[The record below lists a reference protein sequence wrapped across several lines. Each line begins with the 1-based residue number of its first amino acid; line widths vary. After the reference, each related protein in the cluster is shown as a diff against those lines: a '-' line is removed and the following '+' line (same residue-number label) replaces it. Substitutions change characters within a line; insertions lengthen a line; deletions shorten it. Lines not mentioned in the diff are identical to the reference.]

1 MKLDDSFLMDIK
13 MRNDIAS
20 VISSHVTLKKRGSN
34 LVGLCPFHN
43 EKTGSF
49 TVYPQNGS
57 FYCFGCGVGGDVITF
72 QMKVENI
79 DYIEA
84 VRMLA
89 DRCGLQMPE
98 EGYDDSMHKLRMKI
112 YEINRETARFFHSQ
126 LVSKSGEQALKYLT
140 DRQLSMGTIR
150 RFGLGFA
157 PDSWDS
163 LYRHLR
169 GLGYSDDLLV
179 QADLVMKRRN
189 GNGCFDRFRKRVM
202 YPIIDLRG
210 NVIAFGGRILP
221 GEESPAKYINT
232 SDTPVYKKSHNIYAM
247 NIAKNSKADKLI
259 LCEGYMDVI
268 AMHQAGFDNAVAAC
282 GTAFTE
288 EQAKLLSRYTNE
300 IIITMDADAAGEKST
315 NRTIDILTRTG
326 VSIRVLRLP
335 DAKDPDEFIK
345 KFGPERFK
353 GLIEGAGNDIEY
365 KLQVAKTKYDVD
377 TDNGRLSYLREA
389 AAILAGVDDSIA
401 RALYAGKLS
410 QDYNIP
416 LDSLNREIGYIAGQK
431 HRVDKKKTIAKAV
444 RKPEGADRI
453 NPDRNAHLGAAIAEE
468 TILHIYIMHPSL
480 FDRVPM
486 SEEDFITAFNRR
498 VFARLSELLTNGMTP
513 DVSLFSSCFS
523 PDEMGRIVEIM
534 NRNVGGD
541 VAEDE
546 LKDCIR
552 RLSSE
557 KNRLTA
563 FNPSE
568 MNEDDWAMKIKEIS
582 QNKRGDKK

>member
-1 MKLDDSFLMDIK
+1 MKLDDAFLMDIK
-13 MRNDIAS
+13 MKNDIAS

-89 DRCGLQMPE
+89 ERCGLQMPE
-98 EGYDDSMHKLRMKI
+98 EGYDDSMHKLRMQI

-126 LVSKSGEQALKYLT
+126 LVSKAGEQALKYLT
-140 DRQLSMGTIR
+140 DRQMSMSTIR

-169 GLGYSDDLLV
+169 GLGYSDDLLI

-221 GEESPAKYINT
+221 GDESPAKYINT
-232 SDTPVYKKSHNIYAM
+232 SDTPVYKKSHNVYAM
-247 NIAKNSKADKLI
+247 NLAKNSKAGKLI

-268 AMHQAGFDNAVAAC
+268 SMHQAGFDNAVAAC

-288 EQAKLLSRYTNE
+288 EQAKLLSRYTDE
-300 IIITMDADAAGEKST
+300 IIITMDADSAGEKST

-335 DAKDPDEFIK
+335 DAKDPDEYIK

-377 TDNGRLSYLREA
+377 TDNGRLAYLREA
-389 AAILAGVDDSIA
+389 AAVLANVDDSIA

-416 LDSLNREIGYIAGQK
+416 LDSLNREIGYIANQR
-431 HRVDKKKTIAKAV
+431 HRAEKKKTIARAV
-444 RKPEGADRI
+444 RKPEAVDRI
-453 NPDRNAHLGAAIAEE
+453 NPDRNAHLGTAIAEE
-468 TILHIYIMHPSL
+468 TILHIYMMHPSL

-486 SEEDFITAFNRR
+486 SEDDFITAFNRR
-498 VFARLSELLTNGMTP
+498 VFARLSEILADGLTP
-513 DVSLFSSCFS
+513 DVSLFGGCFS

-534 NRNVGGD
+534 NRNVSGD

-552 RLSSE
+552 RLTNE

-563 FNPSE
+563 SDPSA
-568 MNEDDWAMKIKEIS
+568 MNADDWAMKIKEIS

>member
-1 MKLDDSFLMDIK
+1 MKLDDAFLMDVK
-13 MRNDIAS
+13 MRNDIVS
-20 VISSHVTLKKRGSN
+20 VVSSHVTLKKRGSN
-34 LVGLCPFHN
+34 MVGLCPFHN

-57 FYCFGCGVGGDVITF
+57 FYCFGCGAGGDVITY
-72 QMKVENI
+72 QMKIENI

-89 DRCGLQMPE
+89 ERCGLSMPE
-98 EGYDDSMHKLRMKI
+98 EGYDDSMQKLRMKI

-126 LVSKSGEQALKYLT
+126 LMSKAGEAGLKYLT
-140 DRQLSMGTIR
+140 ERGMSMNIIR

-169 GLGYSDDLLV
+169 SKGYSENLLL

-189 GNGCFDRFRKRVM
+189 SDGCYDRFRKRVM

-221 GEESPAKYINT
+221 GDDSPAKYINT
-232 SDTPVYKKSHNIYAM
+232 SDTPVYKKSHNVYAM
-247 NIAKNSKADKLI
+247 NLAKNSKAGKLI

-288 EQAKLLSRYTNE
+288 EQAKLLSRYTDE
-300 IIITMDADAAGEKST
+300 IIITMDADSAGEKST
-315 NRTIDILTRTG
+315 NRTIGILARTG

-335 DAKDPDEFIK
+335 DAKDPDEYIK

-365 KLQVAKTKYDVD
+365 KLQAAKTKYDVD
-377 TDNGRLSYLREA
+377 TDNGRLGYLREA
-389 AAILAGVDDSIA
+389 SAILAEIDDGIA

-410 QDYNIP
+410 QDYSIP
-416 LDSLNREIGYIAGQK
+416 LDSLNREISAISQK
-431 HRVDKKKTIAKAV
+431 RRRAEDKKAV
-444 RKPEGADRI
+444 AQAIRRPEAMDRI
-453 NPDRNAHLGAAIAEE
+453 NPERGAHLGAAIAEE
-468 TILHIYIMHPSL
+468 TALHIYMMHPAL
-480 FDRVPM
+480 LDKVPV
-486 SEEDFITAFNRR
+486 SEEDFVTAFNRR
-498 VFARLSELLTNGMTP
+498 VFARLSELIADGVTP
-513 DVSLFSSCFS
+513 DISLFSSSFS

-534 NRNVGGD
+534 NINVSGH

-552 RLSSE
+552 RMVKE
-557 KNRLTA
+557 KSKLKSTDVSA
-563 FNPSE
+563 
-568 MNEDDWAMKIKEIS
+568 MNADDWAMKIQEIS
-582 QNKRGDKK
+582 QNKRGDNK